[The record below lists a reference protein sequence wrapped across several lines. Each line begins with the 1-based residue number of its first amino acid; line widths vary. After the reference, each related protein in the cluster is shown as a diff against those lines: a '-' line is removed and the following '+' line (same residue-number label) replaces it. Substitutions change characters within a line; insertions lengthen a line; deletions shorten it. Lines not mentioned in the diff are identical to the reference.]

1 LSPLEALAVLAAGT
15 TAGAINAIVG
25 SGSLITFP
33 VLLAVG
39 FPAVTANVSNT
50 VGLVFGN
57 LSAVW
62 GYRAE
67 LEGQRRR
74 ALWMGSAA
82 ALGAVAGGTLLLV
95 LPSGVFDAVVPGLIL
110 LACALMALRPSPA
123 LHRVSPGLRAAAL
136 GGVAFFGGLYGG
148 YFGAA
153 AGVIVLASMRL
164 LIEERLQRL
173 NGLKNLLV
181 GTSNGVAAVLFVIFA
196 HVAWDAAALIAVGS
210 IAGAQLGSRYGRRL
224 PDQVL
229 RWVVVTVGVIVA
241 VILLVT

>member
-1 LSPLEALAVLAAGT
+1 MTPLEALAVLAAGV

-25 SGSLITFP
+25 SGSLVTFP

-39 FPAVTANVSNT
+39 FPPVTANVSNT

-74 ALWMGSAA
+74 GLLMGSAA

-95 LPSGVFDAVVPGLIL
+95 LSSGVFDSVVPLLIL

-136 GGVAFFGGLYGG
+136 GSVAFFAGLYGG

-164 LIEERLQRL
+164 LIDERLQRL

-181 GTSNGVAAVLFVIFA
+181 GTSNGVAAVLFLIFA
-196 HVAWDAAALIAVGS
+196 HVSFDAAALIAVGS

-229 RWVVVTVGVIVA
+229 RWTVVTVGVIVA
-241 VILLVT
+241 VILFAT

>member
-1 LSPLEALAVLAAGT
+1 LTPLEALAVLAAGVS
-15 TAGAINAIVG
+15 AGAINSIVG

-39 FPAVTANVSNT
+39 FPPVTANVSNT

-67 LEGQRRR
+67 LEGQRDRG
-74 ALWMGSAA
+74 LWMGAAA
-82 ALGAVAGGTLLLV
+82 ALGAAVGATLLLV
-95 LPSGVFDAVVPGLIL
+95 LPSGVFADVVPALIL
-110 LACALMALRPSPA
+110 LACVLMAIRPSPA
-123 LHRVSPGLRAAAL
+123 LHRVSPLKRNAAL
-136 GGVAFFGGLYGG
+136 GGVALFAGIYGG

-164 LIEERLQRL
+164 LIDERLQRL
-173 NGLKNLLV
+173 NGLKNLLIGV
-181 GTSNGVAAVLFVIFA
+181 CNGVAAVLFVIFA

-210 IAGAQLGSRYGRRL
+210 IIGAQLGSRYGRRL

-229 RWVVVTVGVIVA
+229 RWVVVSVGVIVA
-241 VILLVT
+241 VILFVT

>member
-1 LSPLEALAVLAAGT
+1 MSPLEALAVLAAGV

-25 SGSLITFP
+25 SGSLVTFP

-39 FPAVTANVSNT
+39 FPPVTANVSNT

-95 LPSGVFDAVVPGLIL
+95 LPSSVFDDVVPALIL
-110 LACALMALRPSPA
+110 LACALMAIRPSPA
-123 LHRVSPGLRAAAL
+123 LHRVSPVVRASAL
-136 GGVAFFGGLYGG
+136 GGLAFFAGLYSG

-164 LIEERLQRL
+164 LVDERLQRL
-173 NGLKNLLV
+173 NGLKNLLI
-181 GTSNGVAAVLFVIFA
+181 GTANGVAAILFVIFA

-210 IAGAQLGSRYGRRL
+210 IVGAQLGSRYGRRL

-229 RWVVVTVGVIVA
+229 RWVVVSVGVVVA
-241 VILLVT
+241 IILLLT

>member
-1 LSPLEALAVLAAGT
+1 LTPLEALAVLAAGV

-25 SGSLITFP
+25 SGSLVTFP

-39 FPAVTANVSNT
+39 FPPVTANVSNT
-50 VGLVFGN
+50 TGLVFGN

-74 ALWMGSAA
+74 GLLMGGAA

-95 LPSGVFDAVVPGLIL
+95 LPSGVFDDVVPLLIL

-136 GGVAFFGGLYGG
+136 GGVAFFAGLYGG

-153 AGVIVLASMRL
+153 AGVIVLASLRL
-164 LIEERLQRL
+164 LIDERLQRL
-173 NGLKNLLV
+173 NGLKNLIV
-181 GTSNGVAAVLFVIFA
+181 GISNGVAAVLFVIFA

-210 IAGAQLGSRYGRRL
+210 IVGAQLGSRYGRRL

-241 VILLVT
+241 VILFVT